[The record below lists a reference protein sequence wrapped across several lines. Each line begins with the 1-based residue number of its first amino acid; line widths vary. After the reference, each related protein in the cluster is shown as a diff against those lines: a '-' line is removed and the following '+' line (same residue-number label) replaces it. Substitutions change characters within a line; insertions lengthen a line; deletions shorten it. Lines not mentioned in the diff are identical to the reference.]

1 MGGNMV
7 TIYLTRHGETQ
18 WNLENRL
25 QGSKDSELTEKG
37 INNAMRLGERLKDIP
52 FNAIYSSPSGRAFM
66 TAEYIKST
74 KDVPIFTDENLTEI
88 HLGDWEGKT
97 KEEISAIESSRIEFL
112 NFWNNPLSYNHKPHN
127 GEDLSKFKQRVVT
140 VLERIISSNKEGNI
154 LIVTHAVV
162 IKAILAFTRNIPTE
176 RMWDPPF
183 IHGTSLTIFDWDG
196 EEFTFKE
203 IGDTSHFLDET
214 V

>member
-1 MGGNMV
+1 MV

-37 INNAMRLGERLKDIP
+37 INNAKRLGERLKDIP
-52 FNAIYSSPSGRAFM
+52 FNAIYSSPSGRAFK
-66 TAEYIKST
+66 TAEYIKSN
-74 KDVPIFTDENLTEI
+74 KDVPIYTDDNLKEI

-97 KEEISAIESSRIEFL
+97 KEEISAIESSSIEFL
-112 NFWNNPLSYNHKPHN
+112 NFWNNPISYNHKPHK
-127 GEDLSKFKQRVVT
+127 GEDLSLFKQRVAT
-140 VLERIISSNKEGNI
+140 ALERIISSNEEGNI

-162 IKAILAFTRNIPTE
+162 IKAILSFTRNIPTE

-183 IHGTSLTIFDWDG
+183 IHGTSLTIFNWDG
-196 EEFTFKE
+196 EEYIFKE
-203 IGDTSHFLDET
+203 IGDTSHFMDET
-214 V
+214 VQNS